1 MKLTVKQPVEIEVDA
16 VRVVVP
22 VRYDEEDIS
31 NSFPLR
37 SGKLWAATI
46 DLATGKI
53 REWPKDAGAQS
64 LNIKVVDEG
73 CYYLMSGEKVV
84 ASREQDYVPEFFP
97 GDHYGDYICFEI
109 GADGVIEDWD
119 AEVDEVVDAFF
130 TGEETGGCP

>member
-22 VRYDEEDIS
+22 VRYGEEDIP

-37 SGKLWAATI
+37 SGDQWAATI

-53 REWPKDAGAQS
+53 REWPANAGAKS
-64 LNIKVVDEG
+64 LGMKVADEG
-73 CYYLMSGEKVV
+73 CYHLMSGEKVI
-84 ASREQDYVPEFFP
+84 ASREQEYVPGFFP
-97 GDHYGDYICFEI
+97 GEHYGDYIYFEI

-119 AEVDEVVDAFF
+119 AETDEVVDAFF
-130 TGEETGGCP
+130 PDDDD